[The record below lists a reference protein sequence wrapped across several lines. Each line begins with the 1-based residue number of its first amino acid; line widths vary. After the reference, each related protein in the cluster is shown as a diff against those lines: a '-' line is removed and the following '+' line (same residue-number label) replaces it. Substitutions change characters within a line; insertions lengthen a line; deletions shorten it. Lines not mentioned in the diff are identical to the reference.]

1 MVPAATAKYDWILA
15 IATIAFVF
23 AAFGNGAN
31 DVANSYATS
40 VAARTLTMAQA
51 GIISVVT
58 EFVGAVALGA
68 RVTSTIKN
76 GIMTID
82 KFKDSPGAL
91 MLVMSCA
98 EVGNAIWLMVAT
110 RLGFPVSTTH
120 TAVGSLIGAGI
131 ASQSSIKWAWKSGS
145 VSQIAASWV
154 ISPLIAGVFGAIIF
168 GSVKYSVLERKD
180 PLKWA
185 MRLIPVYLA
194 LTGAI
199 LALFIVIEAPT
210 APSLEEFG
218 AGKAIGIIFGVFGAC
233 LLIAYVFF
241 MPYFERRI
249 LKKDTRVKAYHIPLG
264 PLLRKE
270 SPPLYWPSKSDK
282 YVEDYYEDT
291 YRGAHTNDTDE
302 GSMHKRRI
310 TPATTPPQDSPH
322 VQIANNKADNIGVHP
337 NSDPERAAA
346 EDTSVARSAPRR
358 THPEPYERFV
368 GPVKHLS
375 WANPAKWWGYFKF
388 VTLQG
393 VTRDVLGH
401 DSSLLHAVH
410 GSAKIYDVRVE
421 HLWTYCQVVSAMM
434 MSIAHGS
441 NDVANAVGPWA
452 AVYDTYRVGRTST
465 RSPTPVWFLVIAGLL
480 LGLGFWV
487 YGYHIVR
494 SLGNRITRMSPTRG
508 FAVELGAAITVLI
521 ASRLG
526 LPVSTT
532 QSLVG
537 STVGVAL
544 MNYDLGAVN
553 WRQLLW
559 IFGGWVLT
567 LPVAGGISGLLCLL
581 ALNAPHL

>member
-1 MVPAATAKYDWILA
+1 MAPAATAKYDWILA

-68 RVTSTIKN
+68 RVTSTVKN

-82 KFKDSPGAL
+82 KFTDRPAAL

-98 EVGNAIWLMVAT
+98 EVGNASWLMLAT

-131 ASQSSIKWAWKSGS
+131 AAQSPIKWAWKSGS
-145 VSQIAASWV
+145 VSQVAASWL
-154 ISPLIAGVFGAIIF
+154 ISPLLSGAFGAIVF
-168 GSVKYSVLERKD
+168 ATVKYSVLERKD

-185 MRLIPVYLA
+185 MRLIPIYLA
-194 LTGAI
+194 ITGAI

-249 LKKDTRVKAYHIPLG
+249 LKKDTQVKAYHIPLG

-270 SPPLYWPSKSDK
+270 GPPLYWPSKGDS
-282 YVEDYYEDT
+282 YVDNYYADT
-291 YRGAHTNDTDE
+291 YRGAHTNEMDE
-302 GSMHKRRI
+302 GPKKEGH
-310 TPATTPPQDSPH
+310 TPTELDPSKTADVESPSVTH
-322 VQIANNKADNIGVHP
+322 V
-337 NSDPERAAA
+337 
-346 EDTSVARSAPRR
+346 PRKPM
-358 THPEPYERFV
+358 PEPYERFV
-368 GPVKHLS
+368 GPVQHLS
-375 WANPAKWWGYFKF
+375 WANPTKWWGWFKF
-388 VTLQG
+388 ITLQG
-393 VTRDVLGH
+393 VTRDVLSH

-410 GSAKIYDVRVE
+410 SSAKVYDVRVE

-452 AVYDTYRVGRTST
+452 AVYETYRAGVVSTSN
-465 RSPTPVWFLVIAGLL
+465 PTPVWFLAIAGVL
-480 LGLGFWV
+480 LGLGFWI

-508 FAVELGAAITVLI
+508 FAVEIGAAITVLI

-532 QSLVG
+532 HSLVG
-537 STVGVAL
+537 STIGVAL
-544 MNYDLGAVN
+544 MNYDLAAVN

-559 IFGGWVLT
+559 IFGGWGSMRDMGKEEWG
-567 LPVAGGISGLLCLL
+567 ANG
-581 ALNAPHL
+581 

>member
-1 MVPAATAKYDWILA
+1 MAPPATAKYDWILA

-23 AAFGNGAN
+23 ASFGNGAN

-76 GIMTID
+76 GIMSID
-82 KFKDSPGAL
+82 KFTDRPAAL

-98 EVGNAIWLMVAT
+98 EVGNASWLMLAT

-131 ASQSSIKWAWKSGS
+131 AAQSPIKWAWKSGS
-145 VSQIAASWV
+145 VSQIAASWL
-154 ISPLIAGVFGAIIF
+154 ISPLLSGAFGAIVF
-168 GSVKYSVLERKD
+168 ATVKYSVLERKD

-185 MRLIPVYLA
+185 MRLIPIYLA

-249 LKKDTRVKAYHIPLG
+249 LKKDTQVKAYHIPLG

-270 SPPLYWPSKSDK
+270 GPPLYWPSKGDS
-282 YVEDYYEDT
+282 YVDNYYADT
-291 YRGAHTNDTDE
+291 YRAAHTNKMDE
-302 GSMHKRRI
+302 GPKKEGH
-310 TPATTPPQDSPH
+310 TPTELDPSKTADVESPSVTH
-322 VQIANNKADNIGVHP
+322 V
-337 NSDPERAAA
+337 
-346 EDTSVARSAPRR
+346 PRKPM
-358 THPEPYERFV
+358 PEPYERFV
-368 GPVKHLS
+368 GPVQHLS
-375 WANPAKWWGYFKF
+375 WANPTKWWGWFKF
-388 VTLQG
+388 ITLQG
-393 VTRDVLGH
+393 VTRDVLSH

-410 GSAKIYDVRVE
+410 SSAKVYDIRVE

-452 AVYDTYRVGRTST
+452 AVYETYRAGVVSTSN
-465 RSPTPVWFLVIAGLL
+465 PTPVWFLAIAGVL
-480 LGLGFWV
+480 LGLGFWI

-508 FAVELGAAITVLI
+508 FAVEIGAAITVLI

-532 QSLVG
+532 HSLVG
-537 STVGVAL
+537 STIGVAL
-544 MNYDLGAVN
+544 MNYDLAAVN

-581 ALNAPHL
+581 ALNTPHL

>member
-1 MVPAATAKYDWILA
+1 MAPAATAKYDWILA

-68 RVTSTIKN
+68 RVTSTVKN

-82 KFKDSPGAL
+82 KFTDRPAAL

-98 EVGNAIWLMVAT
+98 EVGNASWLMLAT

-131 ASQSSIKWAWKSGS
+131 AAQSPIKWAWKSGS
-145 VSQIAASWV
+145 VSQVAASWL
-154 ISPLIAGVFGAIIF
+154 ISPLLSGAFGAIVF
-168 GSVKYSVLERKD
+168 ATVKYSVLERKD

-185 MRLIPVYLA
+185 MRLIPIYLA
-194 LTGAI
+194 ITGAI

-249 LKKDTRVKAYHIPLG
+249 LKKDTQVKAYHIPLG

-270 SPPLYWPSKSDK
+270 GPPLYWPSKGDS
-282 YVEDYYEDT
+282 YVDNYYADT
-291 YRGAHTNDTDE
+291 YRGAHTNEMDE
-302 GSMHKRRI
+302 GPKKEGH
-310 TPATTPPQDSPH
+310 TPTELDPSKTADVESPSVTH
-322 VQIANNKADNIGVHP
+322 V
-337 NSDPERAAA
+337 
-346 EDTSVARSAPRR
+346 PRKPM
-358 THPEPYERFV
+358 PEPYERFV
-368 GPVKHLS
+368 GPVQHLS
-375 WANPAKWWGYFKF
+375 WANPTKWWGWFKF
-388 VTLQG
+388 ITLQG
-393 VTRDVLGH
+393 VTRDVLSH

-410 GSAKIYDVRVE
+410 SSAKVYDVRVE

-452 AVYDTYRVGRTST
+452 AVYETYRAGVVSTSN
-465 RSPTPVWFLVIAGLL
+465 PTPVWFLAIAGVL
-480 LGLGFWV
+480 LGLGFWI

-508 FAVELGAAITVLI
+508 FAVEIGAAITVLI

-532 QSLVG
+532 HSLVG
-537 STVGVAL
+537 STIGVAL
-544 MNYDLGAVN
+544 MNYDLAAVN

-581 ALNAPHL
+581 ALNTPHL